1 MVLENKTHTTW
12 KNVYNRVE
20 GTNIKDEFLL
30 CTTVYRSW
38 VKINIT
44 IKKGFKIN
52 VIVNVKYTQISCEVL
67 DKFWHFLEMNIML
80 LKNSKFNTIQS
91 RQYIKYPWKVSNKIH

>member
-12 KNVYNRVE
+12 KNVYNWVE
-20 GTNIKDEFLL
+20 GTNIKVEFVF

-44 IKKGFKIN
+44 IKKVFEIN
-52 VIVNVKYTQISCEVL
+52 VIVNVNYTQISYEVL
-67 DKFWHFLEMNIML
+67 DKFWHFLGMYIMSL
-80 LKNSKFNTIQS
+80 TNSKFNTIQ
-91 RQYIKYPWKVSNKIH
+91 

>member
-20 GTNIKDEFLL
+20 GTNIKDKYVF
-30 CTTVYRSW
+30 CRTVYRFG

-44 IKKGFKIN
+44 IKKGFTIN
-52 VIVNVKYTQISCEVL
+52 VIENVKYTPISCEVL
-67 DKFWHFLEMNIML
+67 DK
-80 LKNSKFNTIQS
+80 
-91 RQYIKYPWKVSNKIH
+91 V